1 MSALGTAN
9 AFELVEQLA
18 NREVSSSFPRRA
30 PAWGPDRI
38 AYNESRM
45 RHIGSDFIVQTPE
58 LLAVQS
64 SIKRVRR
71 RNAFR
76 TWGRNMVL
84 VSGRSGAGKTTALVA
99 AARQCI
105 AESRT
110 ADEKSALPVLFIDA
124 PANATAKSIL
134 RTFLTALDIR
144 MPRSATDAEMQEVFT
159 KHARELN
166 PRVIIVDEL
175 HNLANRQPATVGAA
189 DLLKLLS
196 NELTATFIYSGV
208 NIHLGALMSGEQGI
222 QLAGRSE
229 AHILSSMSS
238 GQQKGRAQWM
248 GLLRAFE
255 NQLGLEDHPAGTLGE
270 HAEYLYKRTG
280 GSIGSLRQ
288 LLVDA
293 ALEILDEQQTALR
306 SGALYS
312 RPERIELAD
321 FESLPSDLQA
331 QSGGLA
337 LIA

>member
-1 MSALGTAN
+1 MSALGTVN
-9 AFELVEQLA
+9 AFELVDRLT
-18 NREVSSSFPRRA
+18 NREAPMGFPGTA
-30 PAWGPDRI
+30 PAWGPKRI
-38 AYNESRM
+38 TYNESRM

-58 LLAVQS
+58 LLAVQA

-71 RNAFR
+71 RNAYR
-76 TWGRNMVL
+76 SWGRNMVL

-105 AESRT
+105 AEARAAQETNS
-110 ADEKSALPVLFIDA
+110 LPVIFIDA

-134 RTFLTALDIR
+134 RTFLTTLGIR
-144 MPRSATDAEMQEVFT
+144 MPRTATDAEMQEVFT

-166 PRVIIVDEL
+166 PKLIIVDEL

-196 NELTATFIYSGV
+196 NELQATFIYSGV
-208 NIHLGALMSGEQGI
+208 NIHLGSLMSGEQGI

-229 AHILSSMSS
+229 AHILSSISS
-238 GQQKGRAQWM
+238 GQAEGRAQWM

-255 NQLGLEDHPAGTLGE
+255 SQLALEDHPVGSLGE
-270 HAEYLYKRTG
+270 HAEYLFRRTG

-293 ALEILDEQQTALR
+293 ALEILEDQQAVLR
-306 SGALYS
+306 VGAAKA

-321 FESLPSDLQA
+321 LEILPSDLQA
-331 QSGGLA
+331 QSGNLA